1 MNVRVASI
9 SVLVAVLL
17 FPAISSAQEPTKS
30 LDEFNRDANY
40 HSKTLL
46 LKLVQF
52 TAPYPGFYQQT
63 SLDSNGT
70 AFTARV
76 VPDWA
81 IQNSINAKLN
91 DALLDQVR
99 QLLAQLKLSSTPAAV
114 EPQRGQ
120 LHSAF
125 VFYDGHD
132 FLRLNYNGPV
142 PEQID
147 AILAILE
154 KAFSAAQQAGR
165 EEFAA
170 HEKLMRETYGDW
182 QNRAGIT
189 INAGS
194 EMHRCKGDGALVVST
209 SGRRNALAGGSPVAV
224 SVYHAL
230 VFYSGAV
237 VSGSGSGGRWGDDP
251 VQSGLVIW
259 TPLYA
264 DGVFAEK
271 VLQRKLE
278 ILNNAIDA
286 TVTIS
291 GKTYRLTDGN
301 MFVIR
306 MGADW
311 LPTVT
316 QLKDVFA
323 DPATPQASLDRF
335 KAILKDPSIQKLELY

>member
-1 MNVRVASI
+1 MKHYVVSI
-9 SVLVAVLL
+9 CVLVAVLSL
-17 FPAISSAQEPTKS
+17 PAISSAQEQTKS

-46 LKLVQF
+46 VKLLQF

-63 SLDSNGT
+63 YLESNGT
-70 AFTARV
+70 AFTARI

-81 IQNSINAKLN
+81 VQNSINAKLN

-99 QLLAQLKLSSTPAAV
+99 QLLAQLKLSATPAAV

-125 VFYDGHD
+125 VFYDGQD
-132 FLRLNYNGPV
+132 FLRLNYNGRV

-147 AILAILE
+147 AILAILQKE
-154 KAFSAAQQAGR
+154 FTAAGQAQR
-165 EEFAA
+165 EEFVA
-170 HEKLMRETYGDW
+170 HQRLMRETYGDW
-182 QNRAGIT
+182 QNRVGVT
-189 INAGS
+189 INAGVG
-194 EMHRCKGDGALVVST
+194 MHRCKGDGALVLST
-209 SGRRNALAGGSPVAV
+209 SGQRKAVDGSSVAV

-237 VSGSGSGGRWGDDP
+237 VTGSGSGGRWSDDP
-251 VQSGLVIW
+251 VQSGGVIW

-264 DGVFAEK
+264 DGVFSEN

-286 TVTIS
+286 TVTIA
-291 GKTYRLTDGN
+291 GKSYRLADGN
-301 MFVIR
+301 MFVVR

-323 DPATPQASLDRF
+323 DPATPQESLDRF
-335 KAILKDPSIQKLELY
+335 KAILKDPSVQKLELY

>member
-1 MNVRVASI
+1 MKVRVVSI

-17 FPAISSAQEPTKS
+17 FPAISSAQEQVKS

-46 LKLVQF
+46 LKLLQF
-52 TAPYPGFYQQT
+52 SAPYPGFYQQT

-81 IQNSINAKLN
+81 VQNSINAKLN
-91 DALLDQVR
+91 DGVLDQIR
-99 QLLAQLKLSSTPAAV
+99 QLLAQLKLSATPAAV

-125 VFYDGHD
+125 VFYDGQD
-132 FLRLNYNGPV
+132 FLRLNYNGRV
-142 PEQID
+142 PAQID
-147 AILAILE
+147 AILAILNKE
-154 KAFSAAQQAGR
+154 FSATEQVRSA
-165 EEFAA
+165 EFAA
-170 HEKLMRETYGDW
+170 HQKLMRETYGDW

-189 INAGS
+189 INAGTQ
-194 EMHRCKGDGALVVST
+194 MHRCKGDGALVVST
-209 SGRRNALAGGSPVAV
+209 SGRRNAVAGSPVAV

-237 VSGSGSGGRWGDDP
+237 VTGSGSGGRWSDDP
-251 VQSGLVIW
+251 VQSGVVIW

-323 DPATPQASLDRF
+323 DPATPQASLERF
-335 KAILKDPSIQKLELY
+335 KSILKDPSVQKLELF